1 MPFSVLFFLFFTNS
15 TNSIAHYNNN
25 NKKSRFQPLK
35 KGTSSSLGWVEG
47 HHINESSG
55 VFYQVK
61 VETFNIFFSFHL
73 AKNHKKNLI
82 FPKWYKVNKS
92 GRVRFKQQN
101 KREHII
107 LRKHKNI
114 TNRRFHNSGQHSKGL
129 MVNIS
134 KRK

>member
-1 MPFSVLFFLFFTNS
+1 MPFSVLFFLFLQTVQTVLHITTTTTKNRGS
-15 TNSIAHYNNN
+15 
-25 NKKSRFQPLK
+25 QPLK